1 MLGRF
6 ESQAKLEHSA
16 PTISLMVMIPRA
28 DLDAYAQK
36 MRRLTDNGIDLE
48 VDARFIDMLAARK
61 SRILDI
67 GCGIGSAVNALRH
80 SGHQAYGIDPA
91 SAVLDVA
98 ADMFDAGWYRQLAV
112 EELTGDRLRREGLP
126 DRYELVSMCGNVPAF
141 LSAEALQDAFG
152 IVRSL
157 LIQGGLFVVG
167 TTVETRG
174 GPKCLDTAA
183 DFAGLVLSHRFSDW
197 HLGAFDKDSG
207 WSVSVYNKPGALHPR
222 TGPDGIFILEHPA
235 K

>member
-1 MLGRF
+1 
-6 ESQAKLEHSA
+6 
-16 PTISLMVMIPRA
+16 MVMIPSA

-36 MRRLTDNGIDLE
+36 MRRLREDGTDLE

-67 GCGIGSAVNALRH
+67 GCGIGTAVNALRR

-98 ADMFDAGWYRQLAV
+98 ADMFDAGWYRQLAL
-112 EELTGDRLRREGLP
+112 EELTGDRRRREGLP

-141 LSAEALQDAFG
+141 LSAEALEDAFG
-152 IVRSL
+152 IVRRL
-157 LIQGGLFVVG
+157 LIEGGLFVVG
-167 TTVETRG
+167 TTVATRG
-174 GPKCLDTAA
+174 GPKSLDMAA
-183 DFAGLVLSHRFSDW
+183 DFAGLALLHRFSDW

-207 WSVSVYNKPGALHPR
+207 WSVSVYGKPGTIHPR
-222 TGPDGIFILEHPA
+222 TGPDGIFILENPA

>member
-1 MLGRF
+1 
-6 ESQAKLEHSA
+6 
-16 PTISLMVMIPRA
+16 MIPSA

-36 MRRLTDNGIDLE
+36 MRRFMENGIDLE

-67 GCGIGSAVNALRH
+67 GCGIGSAVSALRH

-98 ADMFDAGWYRQLAV
+98 ADIFDAVWYRQLAV
-112 EELTGDRLRREGLP
+112 EELTGDRLSREGLP
-126 DRYELVSMCGNVPAF
+126 TRYEVVSMCGNVPAF

-152 IVRSL
+152 RVNGL
-157 LIQGGLFVVG
+157 LIEGGLFVVG
-167 TTVETRG
+167 TTVEARG
-174 GPKCLDTAA
+174 GPKSQDTAA
-183 DFAGLVLSHRFSDW
+183 GFAGLTLLHRFSDW

-207 WSVSVYNKPGALHPR
+207 WSVSVYAKPGALHPR
-222 TGPDGIFILEHPA
+222 TGPDGIFILEYPA